1 MLTAGL
7 MVFLLTLAGVTLVVI
22 AAYLLW
28 QDWQFFRVER
38 IHTLGK
44 IVGHQTRRDDGST
57 YYLARVQFVD
67 ALGKHHE
74 FVDSF
79 GKNTPP
85 TGTNSDLH
93 VVYPIGAPEHAR
105 VKRPLVRLAIY
116 LFIFG
121 APALVAAKA
130 FDLF

>member
-1 MLTAGL
+1 MVTTGL
-7 MVFLLTLAGVTLVVI
+7 MVFLFALAFVSLVAI
-22 AAYLLW
+22 ASYILW

-38 IHTLGK
+38 IHTVGK
-44 IVGHQTRRDDGST
+44 VVGHQTRRSDGST
-57 YYLARVQFVD
+57 YYLARVQFAD
-67 ALGKHHE
+67 ALGKQHE

-79 GKNTPP
+79 GKNSAP
-85 TGTNSDLH
+85 TGTNTDLH

-121 APALVAAKA
+121 APALVLLKYYGY
-130 FDLF
+130 F

>member
-1 MLTAGL
+1 MIATGL
-7 MVFLLTLAGVTLVVI
+7 MVFFLTLAFVCLVAI
-22 AAYLLW
+22 AVYLLW

-38 IHTLGK
+38 IHTMGK
-44 IVGHQTRRDDGST
+44 VVGHQTRRDDGST
-57 YYLARVQFVD
+57 YYKARVQFID
-67 ALGKHHE
+67 ALGRQHE

-85 TGTNSDLH
+85 AETNTDLH
-93 VVYPIGAPEHAR
+93 VVYPIGAPQLAR

-121 APALVAAKA
+121 APALVLLKYYGY
-130 FDLF
+130 F